1 MPGKRY
7 HSGPKGHRQA
17 AQDVQ
22 KILERTKSKRPPR
35 AKELTDV

>member
-7 HSGPKGHRQA
+7 HSGPKGRRQA
-17 AQDVQ
+17 AEDVQ
-22 KILERTKSKRPPR
+22 NILNRNTKKQPPR